1 MAVWLEQLGLA
12 FFGECE
18 QDLPHFRLAGS
29 GRSGRYGDPQQHVQ
43 RSPLMRR
50 LRTDGIASVEGKAER
65 EPALA
70 EDR

>member
-1 MAVWLEQLGLA
+1 
-12 FFGECE
+12 
-18 QDLPHFRLAGS
+18 LPHFRLAGS